1 MGTLP
6 AGGPSATQFASA
18 GDAWSQG
25 RTVRVESA
33 RFEDLFHGPAALAA
47 WLRANGCA
55 DPRYRFEGSA
65 PLQGPEGAS

>member
-1 MGTLP
+1 
-6 AGGPSATQFASA
+6 
-18 GDAWSQG
+18 
-25 RTVRVESA
+25 VESV

-65 PLQGPEGAS
+65 PLQGPDGAS